1 MADQATLNGGQRVR
15 INSPLADGVIGNLA
29 ELSGDIATLAELQT
43 KLAVVDMKQVAGAA
57 TIPVALIGGGLV
69 MLLAAVPVA
78 MIGASELLADALA
91 LTHRGWAYL
100 IVSAVAMA
108 LTVLL
113 VLIGL
118 PRLTRSF
125 DSLVHSKEELAR
137 NVAWVKTVLANS
149 GRMPAHRRR

>member
-29 ELSGDIATLAELQT
+29 ELGGDIATLAELQT
-43 KLAVVDMKQVAGAA
+43 KLAVVDLKQATGAA

-78 MIGASELLADALA
+78 MIGASELLADALN

-125 DSLVHSKEELAR
+125 ETFGHSKEELAR

-149 GRMPAHRRR
+149 GRAPAHRRR

>member
-29 ELSGDIATLAELQT
+29 ELGGDIATLAELQT
-43 KLAVVDMKQVAGAA
+43 KLAVVDMKQAAGAA
-57 TIPVALIGGGLV
+57 TIPVVLIGGGLV

-100 IVSAVAMA
+100 IVSAIAMA

-118 PRLTRSF
+118 PRFTRSF

-149 GRMPAHRRR
+149 GRLPAHRRR